1 MTYLSRKETVV
12 MRFIICV
19 LFFTISCNDAVSNT
33 LCASSQNQQTGFY
46 TMVTQ
51 EKSGDCGSMGT
62 LQVNVEDGAVSIDES
77 FGCGLEGVAWSEQ
90 ACTTLSVL
98 VCDDGTWEMILDWE
112 IFSNSQD
119 SSKLTGVLYADMAKW
134 GGLYTCASEYTFEAT
149 KVQ

>member
-1 MTYLSRKETVV
+1 METVV

-46 TMVTQ
+46 TMVTA
-51 EKSGDCGSMGT
+51 EMSGDCGSMGT
-62 LQVNVEDGAVSIDES
+62 LQVNIEEGAVSIDES
-77 FGCGLEGVAWSEQ
+77 FGCSLEGVAWSEQ

-112 IFSNSQD
+112 V
-119 SSKLTGVLYADMAKW
+119 SSLEDPNKLSGVLNADMAKW
-134 GGLYTCASEYTFEAT
+134 GGLYTCSSEYTFEAT
-149 KVQ
+149 KTQQ